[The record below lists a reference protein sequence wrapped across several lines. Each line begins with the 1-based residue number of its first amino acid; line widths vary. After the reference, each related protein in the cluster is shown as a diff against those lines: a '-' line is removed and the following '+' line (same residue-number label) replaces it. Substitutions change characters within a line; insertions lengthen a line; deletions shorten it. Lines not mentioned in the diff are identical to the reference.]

1 MLIAEAQVDTDRSA
15 RYLVQLCQHVDAITK
30 RQPQMQARVE
40 WSENH
45 GLIDFG
51 WARCVLRAEPGV
63 LRLRAEAADANSLR
77 QIEQR
82 VAERLRQVGR
92 RDGLTVTWAAPNGD
106 AEQSP
111 DTPPHSPPHQGGH
124 GHGRSPA

>member
-1 MLIAEAQVDTDRSA
+1 MLIAEAEVHNERSG
-15 RYLVQLCQHVDAITK
+15 RYLVQLCQHVAAVTQ

-40 WSENH
+40 WSEDH

-63 LRLRAEAADANSLR
+63 LRLRAEAPDEASLH

-82 VAERLRQVGR
+82 VAERLEQVGR
-92 RDGLTVTWAAPNGD
+92 RDQLTVAWAAPQG
-106 AEQSP
+106 AAAQ
-111 DTPPHSPPHQGGH
+111 PPPGSAPTEPHQRGH
-124 GHGRSPA
+124 AHD